1 MAAISNYYSKGN
13 TAKMAVCIRIVC
25 NPIDKY
31 RGYRMIQSHGCDDI
45 LATSHVL
52 EDNLHHALPRNP
64 TSAHC
69 VDIQTPCIVAA

>member
-1 MAAISNYYSKGN
+1 
-13 TAKMAVCIRIVC
+13 
-25 NPIDKY
+25 
-31 RGYRMIQSHGCDDI
+31 MIQSHGCDDI

-69 VDIQTPCIVAA
+69 VDIQTPCIVAALQC